1 MKRRIQLRAQV
12 KDFMDRLAPEP
23 RRRLKLAL
31 RSLESDRGDRT
42 TLREGLAG
50 YQRLRVGGYRVIFRY
65 LPGGVTECVFAE
77 RRSLVYQLFEREML
91 ERLRHEERGRFG
103 LDEYTVEEEAPAR
116 YRPKRRPRGKAVEAK
131 GRRVG
136 TATISSPSG
145 RVA

>member
-12 KDFMDRLAPEP
+12 KDFLDRLPPEP

-31 RSLESDRGDRT
+31 RALENERGDQT
-42 TLREGLAG
+42 ALREGLAG

-91 ERLRHEERGRFG
+91 ERLRHEDRNRSGP
-103 LDEYTVEEEAPAR
+103 DEFAVEEEAPAR
-116 YRPKRRPRGKAVEAK
+116 YGPTRRPGRKPVRAK
-131 GRRVG
+131 GRRAA
-136 TATISSPSG
+136 TATIST
-145 RVA
+145 